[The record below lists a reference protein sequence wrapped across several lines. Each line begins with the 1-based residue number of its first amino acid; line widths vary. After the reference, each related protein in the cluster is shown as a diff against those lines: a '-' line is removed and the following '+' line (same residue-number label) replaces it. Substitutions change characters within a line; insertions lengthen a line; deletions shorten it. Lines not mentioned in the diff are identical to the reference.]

1 MSTQKGGD
9 TIKESPYAGF
19 EVIATYSRAEAIS
32 DGVLIDVFSIA
43 REAGIT
49 FPVAVTN
56 NVWAKYVTVPAGV
69 IGQDEQGR
77 LWDIIWMLKNAI
89 LQSKD
94 SKELSYGLYVRNN
107 NRNPK
112 FVYLKA
118 VCGPGDNGEPVINVM
133 LPEED

>member
-1 MSTQKGGD
+1 MLKEGD
-9 TIKESPYAGF
+9 IIKEGPYTGF
-19 EVIATYSRAEAIS
+19 EVISAYSRGEAIS
-32 DGVLIDVFSIA
+32 DGFLIDVSSVA
-43 REAGIT
+43 KEAGIT
-49 FPVAVTN
+49 FPIAVTN
-56 NVWAKYVTVPAGV
+56 SVWKKYVTVPEGV

-77 LWDIIWMLKNAI
+77 LWDILWMLKNAI

-118 VCGPGDNGEPVINVM
+118 VCGPGDNGEPVITVM